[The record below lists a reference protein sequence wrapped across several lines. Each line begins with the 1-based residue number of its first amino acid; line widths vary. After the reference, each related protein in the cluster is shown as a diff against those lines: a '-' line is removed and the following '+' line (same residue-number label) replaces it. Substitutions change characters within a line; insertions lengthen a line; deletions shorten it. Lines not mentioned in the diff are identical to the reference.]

1 MLRATDHSNP
11 HAKKKMYDFIHKLSP
26 GVAPFQSPYHAMLEA
41 LDKVASLRVTGLLL
55 EVRLPAIPNTT
66 EILYYS
72 MYGK

>member
-1 MLRATDHSNP
+1 MAVSHATFHIFHATDHSNP

-55 EVRLPAIPNTT
+55 EVRQLRMQ
-66 EILYYS
+66 E
-72 MYGK
+72 KV